1 MGQTDV
7 AVVVPAFN
15 EAATIANLV
24 KEILAYSQQVI
35 VVDDASSDGTGELLS
50 ALPVTV
56 LRHDVNKGKGA
67 SLMTG
72 FDEAL
77 KRDVRV
83 VVTLDGDGQ
92 HRPSDIP
99 RLLDLARKEPNS
111 IIIGS
116 RRADR
121 SGAPAVRY
129 HGNRIADFWISWAS
143 GYAIDDSQSGFRLYP
158 REILESVD
166 ALHHRGH
173 SFVFESEVLINAAAA
188 GFRSMAVPIP
198 ALYAG
203 TVRRTSHFR
212 PLKDVPRITI
222 MVALKILSRGMY
234 FDGLYRMLCE
244 RRAATARRPQG
255 GQHGKAY
262 RPKTT
267 GGPKSMEWRL

>member
-1 MGQTDV
+1 MDQADV

-15 EAATIANLV
+15 EAATIAKLV
-24 KEILAYSQQVI
+24 KEILAYSQHII
-35 VVDDASSDGTGELLS
+35 VVDDASSDGTGALLA

-56 LRHDVNKGKGA
+56 LRHDVNQGKGA
-67 SLMTG
+67 SLMHG

-77 KRDVRV
+77 KRDVRA

-99 RLLDLARKEPNS
+99 RLLDLARKQPNC

-121 SGAPAVRY
+121 AGAPAVRY
-129 HGNRIADFWISWAS
+129 HGNRIADFFISWAS
-143 GYAIDDSQSGFRLYP
+143 GYAIDDSQSGCRLYP
-158 REILESVD
+158 RQILESVN

-188 GFRSMAVPIP
+188 GFRSTAIPIP

-203 TVRRTSHFR
+203 TVRRSSHFR
-212 PLKDVPRITI
+212 PLKDVPRIVI
-222 MVALKILSRGMY
+222 MVTLKILSRGLY
-234 FDGLYRMLCE
+234 VDGLFRMLRE
-244 RRAATARRPQG
+244 RRAAAQRLRRGPDM
-255 GQHGKAY
+255 GKPLNQ
-262 RPKTT
+262 RPL
-267 GGPKSMEWRL
+267 GDPRA

>member
-1 MGQTDV
+1 MKCRSDV

-15 EAATIANLV
+15 EAATIAVLV
-24 KEILAYSQQVI
+24 NEILAYSQHVI
-35 VVDDASSDGTGELLS
+35 VVDDASNDGTGELLA

-56 LRHDVNKGKGA
+56 LRHRVNQGKGA

-77 KRDVRV
+77 KRDVQA

-99 RLLDLARKEPNS
+99 RLLALAQKQPDN
-111 IIIGS
+111 IVIGS

-121 SGAPAVRY
+121 AGSPPVRF

-158 REILESVD
+158 RKILESVD

-173 SFVFESEVLINAAAA
+173 RFVFESEVLINAAAA
-188 GFRSMAVPIP
+188 GFRSVAVPIP

-212 PLKDVPRITI
+212 PLKDVPRIVL
-222 MVALKILSRGMY
+222 MVALKLLSRGMY
-234 FDGLYRMLCE
+234 MEGLFRMLRE
-244 RRAATARRPQG
+244 RRAAATRPRQRADL
-255 GQHGKAY
+255 GKPINQ
-262 RPKTT
+262 RPL
-267 GGPKSMEWRL
+267 GDPRA